1 MIKLNDD
8 ISKAMDTESIKLD
21 IQCHLRFTLAKSK
34 YSTTQWD
41 KFRSVALTA
50 LDRLHDRWIDT
61 QEHYYDVDAK
71 RVYYISME
79 YLIGRLL
86 DNVLVNLDILDQVKE
101 ALSELGLDYDNIKEN
116 EFDAGLGNG
125 GLGRL
130 AACFLDSMATLGV
143 PGYGYGIRYEYG
155 IFQQQIKNG
164 FQMENPDMWLQFGNP
179 WDIVRP
185 KILYPVNFYGES
197 VPYTDSDGQLRFKW
211 ANTQKVNALAYDT
224 PIPGYKNYTVNHLRL
239 WKASSSKGIDLH
251 SFSQGEYIN
260 AIRDAQMQ
268 ENLTRVLY
276 PNDKVFVGQEL
287 RLKQEYFLVSATL
300 QDILRRFKKIY
311 NDWRKFPDK
320 VAIQCNDTHPNLAIP
335 ELMRV
340 LLDNEGLN
348 WEMAWDITRRSINYT
363 NHTVLPEA
371 LETWPV
377 PLMRNLLPRH
387 LQIIYEINKRFLN
400 KVRETFGNDVA
411 RVRRMSI
418 ISEGEKPSVQ
428 MAMLGI
434 VGSKKVNGVSRL
446 HTELI
451 KKTIF
456 KDFYE
461 LYPDKFVNMTNGITP
476 RRWLKQCNPGLSKLI
491 SSHIGDGWV
500 TDLNQLR
507 KIDDKANDKKFRE
520 KFAEIKRNNKLA
532 LIRHIES
539 RYSMTLNPDSIFD
552 IQIKR
557 IHEYKR
563 QIMVALHVVML
574 YNRIKANPDAEFVPR
589 TVLFGGKAAPG
600 YAMAKLHIKL
610 INSIAE
616 KINNDPDT
624 RDKLTCLF
632 LENYTVSLAE
642 RLIPAADLSEQTS
655 TAGMEAS
662 GTGNMKFALN
672 GALTIGTLDGANIEI
687 REEVGKENIFIF
699 GLNDKEV
706 ELKRREGYNPRDYYD
721 SYPELQQV
729 LNQVRDG
736 YFEPESPELFHPII
750 RALLDEGDYFMVLAD
765 FKSYAEQQLEVEKLY
780 KNQEEWIRKAI
791 HNVARI
797 GKFSSDRTINE
808 YCEHIW
814 ECEKISPAK
823 KTNSNTALEKQ
834 KQTKVKSSK

>member
-1 MIKLNDD
+1 MNQTYDD
-8 ISKAMDTESIKLD
+8 ISKEMDSRSLKLD
-21 IQCHLRFTLAKSK
+21 IQRHLRYTLAKSQF
-34 YSTTQWD
+34 STTKWD

-61 QEHYYDVDAK
+61 QEFYYESDSK

-79 YLIGRLL
+79 FLMGRLL
-86 DNVLVNLDILDQVKE
+86 DNMLVNLDILDEVKE
-101 ALSELGLDYDNIKEN
+101 ALHELGIDYELVREQ

-143 PGYGYGIRYEYG
+143 PGYGYGIRYDFG

-164 FQMENPDMWLQFGNP
+164 FQIEKPDTWLMFGNP
-179 WDIVRP
+179 WDVVRP
-185 KILYPVNFYGES
+185 KVFYPVNFYGES
-197 VPYTDSDGQLRFKW
+197 VPYTDSSGQVRFKW
-211 ANTQKVNALAYDT
+211 VNTQKVNALAYDS
-224 PIPGYKNYTVNHLRL
+224 PVPGYNNDIVNHLRL
-239 WKASSSKGIDLH
+239 WKASASKAIDLQ

-260 AIRDAQMQ
+260 AVRDAQLQ
-268 ENLTRVLY
+268 ENISRVLY

-300 QDILRRFKKIY
+300 QDIIRRFKKIH
-311 NDWRKFPDK
+311 NDWTTFPDK

-340 LLDNEGLN
+340 LIDEEGLD
-348 WEMAWDITRRSINYT
+348 WEKSWDITRKAINYT

-371 LETWPV
+371 LEKWPV
-377 PLMRNLLPRH
+377 SLMRNLLPRH
-387 LQIIYEINKRFLN
+387 LQIIYEINKRFLDTVSV
-400 KVRETFGNDVA
+400 KLDNDVNRA
-411 RVRRMSI
+411 RRMSI
-418 ISEGEKPSVQ
+418 ISEGERASVQ
-428 MAMLGI
+428 MATLGI
-434 VGSKKVNGVSRL
+434 VGSSKVNGVARL

-476 RRWLKQCNPGLSKLI
+476 RRWLKQCNPRLSDLI
-491 SSHIGDGWV
+491 SEHIGDKWI
-500 TDLNQLR
+500 TDLDELR
-507 KIDDKANDKKFRE
+507 KLDDKATDPEFRNKFADIKYQNKMDLVRFIEKKF
-520 KFAEIKRNNKLA
+520 NK
-532 LIRHIES
+532 
-539 RYSMTLNPDSIFD
+539 TLNPDSIFD

-563 QIMVALHVVML
+563 QVLVALHTAML
-574 YNRIKANPDAEFVPR
+574 YNRIKANPDAPFVPR

-600 YAMAKLHIKL
+600 YTMAKLHIKL

-624 RDKLTCLF
+624 RDKLSCLF
-632 LENYTVSLAE
+632 LENYSVSMAE

-699 GLNDKEV
+699 GLTDEEV
-706 ELKRREGYNPRDYYD
+706 DQKRREGYNPWEYYEQI
-721 SYPELQQV
+721 PELKEVIDQI
-729 LNQVRDG
+729 NQG
-736 YFEPESPELFHPII
+736 FYEPGQPDLFHPIT
-750 RALLDEGDYFMVLAD
+750 RSLLDDGDYFMVMAD
-765 FKSYAEQQLEVEKLY
+765 FEAYAKQQKEVEKLY
-780 KNQEEWIRKAI
+780 SNKDEWMTKAI
-791 HNVARI
+791 YNVTRI
-797 GKFSSDRTINE
+797 GKFSSDRTIQD
-808 YCEHIW
+808 YCEQIW
-814 ECEKISPAK
+814 NVGFIDFDAFKKYRSP
-823 KTNSNTALEKQ
+823 
-834 KQTKVKSSK
+834 

>member
-1 MIKLNDD
+1 MIRFDDD
-8 ISKAMDTESIKLD
+8 ISKAMDTHSLKLD
-21 IQCHLRFTLAKSK
+21 IQRHLRFTLAKSK

-41 KFRSVALTA
+41 KFRSVVLTA

-61 QEHYYDVDAK
+61 HEYYYEADAK

-79 YLIGRLL
+79 FLVGRLL
-86 DNVLVNLDILDQVKE
+86 DNMLVNLDILDEVKE
-101 ALSELGLDYDNIKEN
+101 ALHELGMDYDKVKEN

-130 AACFLDSMATLGV
+130 AACFLDSMATLGI
-143 PGYGYGIRYEYG
+143 PGYGYGIRYDYG

-164 FQMENPDMWLQFGNP
+164 HQVEKPDMWLQFGNP

-185 KILYPVNFYGES
+185 KMLFPVEFYGES
-197 VPYTDSDGQLRFKW
+197 VPYKDSSGQLRFKW
-211 ANTQKVNALAYDT
+211 VNTQKVNALAYDT
-224 PIPGYKNYTVNHLRL
+224 PIPGYRNNVVNHLRL
-239 WKASSSKGIDLH
+239 WKASSSKAIDLQ
-251 SFSQGEYIN
+251 SFSQGEYID
-260 AIRDAQMQ
+260 AVRDAQLE
-268 ENLTRVLY
+268 ENISRVLY

-287 RLKQEYFLVSATL
+287 RLKQEYFLVCATL
-300 QDILRRFKKIY
+300 QDIIRRFKKIH

-340 LLDNEGLN
+340 LLDYEGLD
-348 WEMAWDITRRSINYT
+348 WETAWDITSRSINYT

-377 PLMRNLLPRH
+377 PLMRQLLPRH

-400 KVRETFGNDVA
+400 KVRDTFGNDVN

-418 ISEGEKPSVQ
+418 ISEGEKPAVQ
-428 MAMLGI
+428 MATLGI
-434 VGSKKVNGVSRL
+434 VGSNKVNGVARL

-456 KDFYE
+456 RDFYE

-476 RRWLKQCNPGLSKLI
+476 RRWLKQCNPALSDLI
-491 SSHIGDGWV
+491 SDKIGDGWI
-500 TDLNQLR
+500 TDLSQLK
-507 KIDDKANDKKFRE
+507 KIDEHANKKTFRE
-520 KFAEIKRNNKLA
+520 AFTSIKRNNKKA
-532 LIRHIES
+532 LIDYIKNK
-539 RYSMTLNPDSIFD
+539 YSVTLNPDSLFD

-563 QIMVALHVVML
+563 QLLVALHTAML
-574 YNRIKANPDAEFVPR
+574 YNRIKADPDADFVPR
-589 TVLFGGKAAPG
+589 TVLFAGKAAPG
-600 YAMAKLHIKL
+600 YTTAKLHIKL

-616 KINNDPDT
+616 TINNDPDT
-624 RDKLTCLF
+624 NGKLSCLF
-632 LENYTVSLAE
+632 LENYSVSLAE

-687 REEVGKENIFIF
+687 KEEVGDDNIFIF
-699 GLNDKEV
+699 GLTDEEV
-706 ELKRREGYNPRDYYD
+706 EQMRREGYNPRDFYERI
-721 SYPELQQV
+721 PELQQV

-736 YFEPESPELFHPII
+736 FFEPDEPELFHPII
-750 RALLDEGDYFMVLAD
+750 RSLLDEGDYFMVLAD
-765 FKSYAEQQLEVEKLY
+765 FQSYAEQQREVEKCY
-780 KNQEEWIRKAI
+780 INQEEWIKKAI

-797 GKFSSDRTINE
+797 GKFSSDRTISN
-808 YCEHIW
+808 YCEEIW
-814 ECEKISPAK
+814 DCQGIDPEKIGIESTNGGK
-823 KTNSNTALEKQ
+823 KKKN
-834 KQTKVKSSK
+834 

>member
-8 ISKAMDTESIKLD
+8 ITKAMDAESLKLD
-21 IQCHLRFTLAKSK
+21 IQRHLRFTLAKSK
-34 YSTTQWD
+34 YSTTKWD

-79 YLIGRLL
+79 FLMGRLL
-86 DNVLVNLDILDQVKE
+86 DNMLVNLDILDEVKE
-101 ALSELGLDYDNIKEN
+101 ALDELGLDYDEVKEN

-130 AACFLDSMATLGV
+130 AACFLDSMATMGI
-143 PGYGYGIRYEYG
+143 PGYGYGIRYDYG
-155 IFQQQIKNG
+155 IFHQQIRNG
-164 FQMENPDMWLQFGNP
+164 YQIEKPDMWLQFGNP
-179 WDIVRP
+179 WDVVRP
-185 KILYPVNFYGES
+185 KVLYPVDFYGES

-211 ANTQKVNALAYDT
+211 VNTQPVNALAFDT
-224 PIPGYKNYTVNHLRL
+224 PVPGYKNDIVNNLRL
-239 WKASSSKGIDLH
+239 WKASSSKAIDFQ
-251 SFSQGEYIN
+251 SFSQGEYID
-260 AIRDAQMQ
+260 AVRDSQLQ
-268 ENLTRVLY
+268 ENISRVLY

-300 QDILRRFKKIY
+300 QDILRRFKKVH
-311 NDWRKFPDK
+311 NDWRKLPDK

-340 LLDNEGLN
+340 LMDYEGLD
-348 WEMAWDITRRSINYT
+348 WETSWDITRKTINYT

-400 KVRETFGNDVA
+400 DVRDTFGHDVNK
-411 RVRRMSI
+411 VRRMSI
-418 ISEGEKPSVQ
+418 ISEGEKPAVQ
-428 MAMLGI
+428 MATLGI
-434 VGSKKVNGVSRL
+434 VGSNKVNGVARL

-461 LYPDKFVNMTNGITP
+461 LYPDKFINMTNGITP
-476 RRWLKQCNPGLSKLI
+476 RRWLKQCNPRLSELI
-491 SSHIGDGWV
+491 SEQIGDSWI
-500 TDLNQLR
+500 TDLNQLK
-507 KIDDKANDKKFRE
+507 KIDKLADSKEFRKKFTDVKHQNKKDLIAFIE
-520 KFAEIKRNNKLA
+520 AEYGISL
-532 LIRHIES
+532 E
-539 RYSMTLNPDSIFD
+539 PDSIFD

-563 QIMVALHVVML
+563 QLLVALHTAML
-574 YNRIKANPDAEFVPR
+574 YNRIKANPDAEFQPR
-589 TVLFGGKAAPG
+589 TVLFSGKAAPG
-600 YAMAKLHIKL
+600 YTMAKLQIKL

-624 RDKLTCLF
+624 KGKLSCLF

-687 REEVGKENIFIF
+687 REEVGEDNIFIF
-699 GLNDKEV
+699 GLTDEEV
-706 ELKRREGYNPRDYYD
+706 EQKRREGYNPRDYYD
-721 SYPELQQV
+721 SIPELQQV
-729 LNQVRDG
+729 LNQIRDG
-736 YFEPESPELFHPII
+736 FFEPDEPELFHPII
-750 RALLDEGDYFMVLAD
+750 RNLLDEGDYFMVLAD
-765 FKSYAEQQLEVEKLY
+765 FESYTKQQQEVEKLY
-780 KNQEEWIRKAI
+780 KDQAKWIKKAI
-791 HNVARI
+791 HNVARV
-797 GKFSSDRTINE
+797 GKFSSDRTILE
-808 YCEHIW
+808 YSKQIWDCEQ
-814 ECEKISPAK
+814 ISLPKDRTSQKNGNNK
-823 KTNSNTALEKQ
+823 KRKVSKQ
-834 KQTKVKSSK
+834 KA